1 MSRRKNIDHF
11 YQIME
16 DLEEIVGG
24 KRLLSQCDGAMDW
37 PKRGVYFFF
46 EEGEV
51 REHVGLRVVRV
62 GTHALK
68 IGSKRTLWCRLSQH
82 KGTMSGKY
90 AGGGNHRGSVFRL
103 HVGTAMISKNGYDAA
118 TWAKGSTAKEEVRHK
133 EQFIEKLV
141 STHIRSMPFLWVE
154 VYDPPGP
161 DSSRNYIE
169 KNTIALL
176 SNFRK
181 SECIDLASPNWLGN
195 YVWNEKIRL
204 SGLWNVN
211 NVDKKYD
218 PNYLHVLQK
227 FVQKM

>member
-1 MSRRKNIDHF
+1 
-11 YQIME
+11 
-16 DLEEIVGG
+16 
-24 KRLLSQCDGAMDW
+24 
-37 PKRGVYFFF
+37 
-46 EEGEV
+46 
-51 REHVGLRVVRV
+51 
-62 GTHALK
+62 
-68 IGSKRTLWCRLSQH
+68 
-82 KGTMSGKY
+82 
-90 AGGGNHRGSVFRL
+90 
-103 HVGTAMISKNGYDAA
+103 
-118 TWAKGSTAKEEVRHK
+118 
-133 EQFIEKLV
+133 
-141 STHIRSMPFLWVE
+141 MPFLWVE